1 MLASE
6 TLAFEGDAP
15 VKIFL
20 GLVVLAG
27 LVFGARALFLE
38 GEPGLVGA
46 SVSEVPEQT
55 LSASAPD
62 DLSPSKSS
70 EIEEGAASSKTV
82 LDIDPELAENDATA
96 DVPVVE
102 PEAGVTIGVLDGQG
116 EALGSGAPNKV
127 QNALENI
134 LGGSTVLGG
143 PTTGELSDEER
154 LANLEHDAIQS
165 DVWEHLDE
173 ALTVEGF
180 DRLAIGQLL
189 IGPTLDDTTKDAIK
203 SLLSVSEENPEQ
215 IQSVVSEIRK
225 LLGL

>member
-1 MLASE
+1 M
-6 TLAFEGDAP
+6 
-15 VKIFL
+15 KIFL

-46 SVSEVPEQT
+46 SVSEVPAPT
-55 LSASAPD
+55 SSASIPG
-62 DLSPSKSS
+62 DLSPPKSS
-70 EIEEGAASSKTV
+70 GTEEAAVSSKTV
-82 LDIDPELAENDATA
+82 LDIDTEQVVNDATEEA
-96 DVPVVE
+96 TVVE
-102 PEAGVTIGVLDGQG
+102 PEAGVTIGVLDGLG
-116 EALGSGAPNKV
+116 DALEPGAPNKV
-127 QNALENI
+127 QNAIENI

-143 PTTGELSDEER
+143 PTTDELSDEER

-165 DVWEHLDE
+165 DVWDHLDE